1 MAAAAKRYEG
11 THDFRNLCKECCS
24 SRGPSCHGP
33 VCPSSSPYHAHCHRP
48 IRPIIFEI
56 KGLAFL
62 YHQVRCMMTVLLLI
76 GQKLEAPEIV
86 DQVLDVERNPRKPM
100 YSTVVDFPLVLFHCH
115 FEVLSWHREAE
126 EVNHSLA
133 TLQQHWTQIAVKTQ
147 VPPLTRTEICGPKIS
162 RFSSICL
169 SLELT
174 VMLSQPLS
182 VKPAFERGQD

>member
-33 VCPSSSPYHAHCHRP
+33 VCPSCSPYHAHCHRP

-62 YHQVRCMMTVLLLI
+62 YHQ
-76 GQKLEAPEIV
+76 APEIV

-100 YSTVVDFPLVLFHCH
+100 YVVDFPLVLFHCH
-115 FEVLSWHREAE
+115 FEVLSWCREAE

-147 VPPLTRTEICGPKIS
+147 SMEHKAKIS
-162 RFSSICL
+162 QFSSICL